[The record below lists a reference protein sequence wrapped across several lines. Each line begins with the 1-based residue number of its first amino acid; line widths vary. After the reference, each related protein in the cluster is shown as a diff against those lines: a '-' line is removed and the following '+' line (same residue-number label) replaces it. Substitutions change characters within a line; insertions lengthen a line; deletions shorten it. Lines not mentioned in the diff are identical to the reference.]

1 MRVLAIGDIVGKN
14 GVDFL
19 RSKINNLKQ
28 EKNIDF
34 VIANGENSAEGNG
47 ITPESASKI
56 FGAGVDVIT
65 GGNHSFRRK
74 EIFSYMKTNRRLLR
88 PYNFPAKTTPGFG
101 YCKTQVNNINIA
113 VINIMGVSYLES
125 LKCPFESLEE
135 AVNLCRECPVKIVD
149 IHAETTAEKLALSYY
164 IDGKV
169 SAIFGTHTHVQTSDE
184 TIKTNGTGYITDVG
198 MTGSIESVLG
208 VKKELSIKRLKDKLP
223 VRFENADGL
232 CKLECVI
239 FDINPETTRTE
250 YIERLRII

>member
-88 PYNFPAKTTPGFG
+88 L
-101 YCKTQVNNINIA
+101 
-113 VINIMGVSYLES
+113 LE
-125 LKCPFESLEE
+125 
-135 AVNLCRECPVKIVD
+135 
-149 IHAETTAEKLALSYY
+149 H
-164 IDGKV
+164 
-169 SAIFGTHTHVQTSDE
+169 
-184 TIKTNGTGYITDVG
+184 
-198 MTGSIESVLG
+198 
-208 VKKELSIKRLKDKLP
+208 
-223 VRFENADGL
+223 
-232 CKLECVI
+232 
-239 FDINPETTRTE
+239 
-250 YIERLRII
+250 

>member
-1 MRVLAIGDIVGKN
+1 M
-14 GVDFL
+14 
-19 RSKINNLKQ
+19 
-28 EKNIDF
+28 
-34 VIANGENSAEGNG
+34 
-47 ITPESASKI
+47 
-56 FGAGVDVIT
+56 
-65 GGNHSFRRK
+65 
-74 EIFSYMKTNRRLLR
+74 
-88 PYNFPAKTTPGFG
+88 
-101 YCKTQVNNINIA
+101 
-113 VINIMGVSYLES
+113 
-125 LKCPFESLEE
+125 
-135 AVNLCRECPVKIVD
+135 KIVD

-184 TIKTNGTGYITDVG
+184 TIRTNGTGYITDVG

-223 VRFENADGL
+223 VRFENADGP